1 MKRGIKRAQGREAE
15 DHLLLSLS
23 RHGVDL
29 LKAEQK
35 TQSRTAEREAEWDG
49 KWCECKKERKKER
62 TTRGNWAA
70 IIHVLQ

>member
-35 TQSRTAEREAEWDG
+35 TQSRTAEREAE
-49 KWCECKKERKKER
+49 
-62 TTRGNWAA
+62 
-70 IIHVLQ
+70 